1 MNKITNCLLCLLLA
15 VAVSCR
21 TLEKSVPCE
30 NNDNLRIATRI
41 AGTNC
46 TIRAIS
52 KRKALL
58 VSFQRLKGWGELKY
72 LLLEMP
78 EPFTLRVVPMQES
91 RGSGFGRYRCPKEEL
106 DQLFQEKSWEQ
117 LRKYGTLCSM
127 DVFGPPQ
134 ASSIDFPSTLVGIVA
149 KYALKDH
156 VGLGRDNEWKSVYY
170 RIKPMM
176 IHQYEFDTNNKIR
189 RGGTVTSY
197 SVLLSDL
204 GIPFYSMADDIT
216 YLD

>member
-91 RGSGFGRYRCPKEEL
+91 GGSGFGRYRCPKEEL

-176 IHQYEFDTNNKIR
+176 IHQYEFNTNNKITL
-189 RGGTVTSY
+189 GGT
-197 SVLLSDL
+197 LLSCSVFLNDS
-204 GIPFYSMADDIT
+204 GIPIYSMPEEIV